1 MMVNRE
7 KRDAAANAIQKVLD
21 GELPGNRFL
30 DEFPR
35 DRIDPALGAIYERLW
50 FYFDDRKAVPLSRDR
65 SDYDKLRE
73 LLERCRDFL
82 RTDFEYDWPS
92 KFRAPISLLLLRL
105 IGARGAAR
113 KIEERE
119 FKAMAS
125 FGSFEEWP
133 FHPGQK
139 TAT

>member
-1 MMVNRE
+1 MVNRE
-7 KRDAAANAIQKVLD
+7 KRDVAADSIQRVLD

-35 DRIDPALGAIYERLW
+35 DRMDPALGAIYERLW
-50 FYFDDRKAVPLSRDR
+50 FCFDDRRPTLLRNDR
-65 SDYDKLRE
+65 AEYDRVRG

-82 RTDFEYDWPS
+82 RTSLEYDWPS
-92 KFRAPISLLLLRL
+92 KFRAPVSLLLLRL
-105 IGARGAAR
+105 LGARAAAR

-119 FKAMAS
+119 SESMAS
-125 FGSFEEWP
+125 FGNVDEWP

-139 TAT
+139 PAI